1 MITFSNHFKVSLLYR
16 TRPCSNLLQ
25 LINKCLRCYYKTE
38 MSSSSDSTLLY
49 CPETLPTQYSSLVPT
64 PHVCLSGSTDTGVFT
79 ELLLLIITPFHK
91 AKTYDE
97 KLKTHTNLTKA
108 E

>member
-1 MITFSNHFKVSLLYR
+1 
-16 TRPCSNLLQ
+16 
-25 LINKCLRCYYKTE
+25 